1 MRGKKNKVYN
11 YVEHLIEEKDILTDL
26 TVLIGHNGSGKTQS
40 LRELEHS
47 LRLKGKEVIVFGSKK
62 DDSLSK
68 LNLSTNQQGGDII
81 MSKMMTAFESE
92 GERINSSF
100 NYWIMETLFPYFKKW
115 RVKGTGNDCWLL
127 LDEIDSGL
135 SWDRIKLLVDQL
147 TTIQNMEKEKEGNTL
162 KIVTTSNSYELTS
175 ILKGKGARIWSIP
188 LNKDVTDEINTYE
201 DFVQL
206 YLENYKKLQ
215 G

>member
-1 MRGKKNKVYN
+1 MRTKKSNVYN
-11 YVEHLIEEKDILTDL
+11 YEEHLIGEKDILTKL

-40 LRELEHS
+40 LRELERS

-68 LNLSTNQQGGDII
+68 LNLNTNQQGGDII
-81 MSKMMTAFESE
+81 MSKMLTAFESE

-100 NYWIMETLFPYFKKW
+100 SYWVNETLFPYFSKW
-115 RVKGTGNDCWLL
+115 RANGSGHECWLL

-135 SWDRIKLLVDQL
+135 SWDRIKLLADQL
-147 TTIQNMEKEKEGNTL
+147 TLIQKMEKEKEGNIL
-162 KIVTTSNSYELTS
+162 NIVTTSNSYELTS
-175 ILKGKGARIWSIP
+175 ILKGKGARILSIP
-188 LNKDVTDEINTYE
+188 LDKDVTDDLNTYE

-206 YLENYKKLQ
+206 YVENYKKLSR
-215 G
+215 